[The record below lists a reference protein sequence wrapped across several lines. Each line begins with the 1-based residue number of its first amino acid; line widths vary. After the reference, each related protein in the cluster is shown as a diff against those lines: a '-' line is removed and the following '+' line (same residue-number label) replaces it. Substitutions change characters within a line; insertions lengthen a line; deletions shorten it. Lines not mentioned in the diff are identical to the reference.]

1 MNWINKLERKFGQ
14 YAISNLMLY
23 ITIMYA
29 VGFLIVMINPTFYYQ
44 YLTLDA
50 NAILHGQIWRI
61 FTFIMEPPTDS
72 LIWIIFSL
80 SLYYFIGSNLERVW
94 GSFRFNLYF
103 FSGVIFHVIAAII
116 VYLVTGISMQMGT
129 TYLNLSLFLVFAAL
143 FPDVQFML
151 YFIIPVKVKW
161 LAILDLIMFG
171 YAILQAFMPAYGGDP
186 TFGILYKANALAA
199 VVSLLNFLLFYFGT
213 RKLSPYNPKQMK
225 RKREFQQNI
234 RRAERP
240 MQIHPNG
247 AKHRCAVCGRTEL
260 DDENLE
266 FRYCS
271 KCNGNYEY
279 CQEHLFTHK
288 HVE

>member
-1 MNWINKLERKFGQ
+1 
-14 YAISNLMLY
+14 
-23 ITIMYA
+23 MYA
-29 VGFLIVMINPTFYYQ
+29 VGFLIVIINPTFYYQ

-61 FTFIMEPPTDS
+61 FTFIMEPPTTS

-103 FSGVIFHVIAAII
+103 FSGVIFHVLAAII

-161 LAILDLIMFG
+161 LAILDLVMFG

-186 TFGILYKANALAA
+186 TFGIMYKANALAA
-199 VVSLLNFLLFYFGT
+199 VVSLLNFLIFYFGT

-234 RRAERP
+234 
-240 MQIHPNG
+240 
-247 AKHRCAVCGRTEL
+247 
-260 DDENLE
+260 
-266 FRYCS
+266 
-271 KCNGNYEY
+271 
-279 CQEHLFTHK
+279 
-288 HVE
+288 